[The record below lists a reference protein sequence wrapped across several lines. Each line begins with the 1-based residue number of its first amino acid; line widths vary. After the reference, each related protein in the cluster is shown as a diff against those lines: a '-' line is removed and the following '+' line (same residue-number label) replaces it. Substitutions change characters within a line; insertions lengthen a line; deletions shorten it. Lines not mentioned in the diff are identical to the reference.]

1 MVREGKRVQ
10 EDPEELARSVSQAAS
25 RDGRRVAIVESLTGG
40 LVCSDLAASPGSS
53 EWFRGGVVA
62 YDRTTKH
69 GALCVPDGPVVS
81 EPAVRTM
88 AEQAAK
94 LFVADLT
101 LAVSGAGGPEPQ
113 DDQPPGTVWFAMT
126 DRGETDTWVELFP
139 GDDPQT
145 VLRCTRLHSLQALL
159 DRLGGGG

>member
-1 MVREGKRVQ
+1 MS
-10 EDPEELARSVSQAAS
+10 EDPEELAKSVSHAAS
-25 RDGRRVAIVESLTGG
+25 RDGRRLAIVESLTGG

-69 GALCVPDGPVVS
+69 GALGVPDGPVVS

-88 AEQAAK
+88 AGKAAE
-94 LFVADLT
+94 LLGADLT

-113 DDQPPGTVWFAMT
+113 DDQPPGTVWFAIT
-126 DRGETDTWVELFP
+126 DRGETEAWMEQTDSE
-139 GDDPQT
+139 DPQD
-145 VLRCTRLHSLQALL
+145 VLRHTRVRSLQALL
-159 DRLGGGG
+159 NHLGE

>member
-1 MVREGKRVQ
+1 MPQ
-10 EDPEELARSVSQAAS
+10 DDPEELARSVSHAAS
-25 RDGRRVAIVESLTGG
+25 RDGRRLAIVESLTGG

-69 GALCVPDGPVVS
+69 GALGVPDGPVVS

-88 AEQAAK
+88 AEKAAE
-94 LFVADLT
+94 LLGADLT

-126 DRGETDTWVELFP
+126 DRGETEAWLEQFETDDP
-139 GDDPQT
+139 GD
-145 VLRCTRLHSLQALL
+145 VLTSTRIRSLQALL
-159 DRLGGGG
+159 DHLGR

>member
-1 MVREGKRVQ
+1 MSQ
-10 EDPEELARSVSQAAS
+10 DPQELAKSVSEAAS
-25 RDGRRVAIVESLTGG
+25 RDGRRLAIVESLTGG

-69 GALCVPDGPVVS
+69 GALGVPDGPVVS

-88 AEQAAK
+88 AEKAAD
-94 LFVADLT
+94 LLGADLT

-113 DDQPPGTVWFAMT
+113 DDQPPGTVWFAIDDKGST
-126 DRGETDTWVELFP
+126 EAWVEQFETDEP
-139 GDDPQT
+139 GE
-145 VLRCTRLHSLQALL
+145 VLKNTRIRSLQAIL
-159 DRLGGGG
+159 DHLGG

>member
-1 MVREGKRVQ
+1 MD
-10 EDPEELARSVSQAAS
+10 DPEQLAEAVSEAAS

-62 YDRTTKH
+62 YDRSTKH
-69 GALCVPDGPVVS
+69 GALRVPDGPVVS

-88 AEQAAK
+88 AEQAAS
-94 LFVADLT
+94 LLGADLT

-113 DDQPPGTVWFAMT
+113 DDQTAGTVWFAI
-126 DRGETDTWVELFP
+126 DDHGETETWVEQFST
-139 GDDPQT
+139 DDPGE
-145 VLRCTRLHSLQALL
+145 VLKNTRISSLKALL
-159 DRLGGGG
+159 DHLQGRQEASSAS

>member
-1 MVREGKRVQ
+1 MS
-10 EDPEELARSVSQAAS
+10 EDPEELATSVSNAAS

-69 GALCVPDGPVVS
+69 GALGVPDGPVVS

-88 AEQAAK
+88 AEKAAD
-94 LFVADLT
+94 LLGADLT

-113 DDQPPGTVWFAMT
+113 DDQPPGTVWFAIT
-126 DRGETDTWVELFP
+126 DKGETEAWIEQFETDDP
-139 GDDPQT
+139 GD
-145 VLRCTRLHSLQALL
+145 VLKNTRIRSLQALL
-159 DRLGGGG
+159 DHLGE

>member
-1 MVREGKRVQ
+1 MS
-10 EDPEELARSVSQAAS
+10 EDPEELARSVSQVAS
-25 RDGRRVAIVESLTGG
+25 RDGRRLAVVESLTGG

-69 GALCVPDGPVVS
+69 GALGVPDGPVVS

-88 AEQAAK
+88 AEKAAD
-94 LFVADLT
+94 LLGADLT

-113 DDQPPGTVWFAMT
+113 DDQPPGTVWFAVT
-126 DRGETDTWVELFP
+126 DRGDTETWLEQTDS
-139 GDDPQT
+139 DDPHD
-145 VLRCTRLHSLQALL
+145 VLRHTRVRSLQALL
-159 DRLGGGG
+159 DHLDR

>member
-1 MVREGKRVQ
+1 MS
-10 EDPEELARSVSQAAS
+10 EDPEELARSVSDVAS

-69 GALCVPDGPVVS
+69 GALGVPDGPVVS
-81 EPAVRTM
+81 EPAVRAM
-88 AEQAAK
+88 AEKAAE
-94 LFVADLT
+94 LLGADLT

-113 DDQPPGTVWFAMT
+113 DDQPPGTVWFAID
-126 DRGETDTWVELFP
+126 DRDSTEAWVEQFETDEP
-139 GDDPQT
+139 GD
-145 VLRCTRLHSLQALL
+145 VLKNTRIRSLKALL
-159 DRLGGGG
+159 DHLEG

>member
-1 MVREGKRVQ
+1 MS
-10 EDPEELARSVSQAAS
+10 EDPEELAKSVSNAAS

-69 GALCVPDGPVVS
+69 GALGVPDGPVVS

-88 AEQAAK
+88 AEKA
-94 LFVADLT
+94 ADLLGADLA

-113 DDQPPGTVWFAMT
+113 DDQPPGTVWFAIT
-126 DRGETDTWVELFP
+126 DKGETEAWIEQFETDDP
-139 GDDPQT
+139 GD
-145 VLRCTRLHSLQALL
+145 VLKNTRIRSLQALL
-159 DRLGGGG
+159 DHLGE

>member
-1 MVREGKRVQ
+1 MSENPQ
-10 EDPEELARSVSQAAS
+10 ELARSVSDVAS
-25 RDGRRVAIVESLTGG
+25 SGGRRVAIVESLTGG

-69 GALCVPDGPVVS
+69 GALGVPDGPVVS

-88 AEQAAK
+88 AEKAADM
-94 LFVADLT
+94 LGADLT

-113 DDQPPGTVWFAMT
+113 DDQPPGTVWFAVD
-126 DRGETDTWVELFP
+126 DRGETEAWIERFDTDDP
-139 GDDPQT
+139 GD
-145 VLRCTRLHSLQALL
+145 VLTNTRIRSLQALL
-159 DRLGGGG
+159 EHLGR

>member
-1 MVREGKRVQ
+1 VS
-10 EDPEELARSVSQAAS
+10 EDPEELAKSVSEAAS
-25 RDGRRVAIVESLTGG
+25 RDGRRLAIVESLTGG

-69 GALCVPDGPVVS
+69 GALGVPDGPVVS

-88 AEQAAK
+88 AEKAAD
-94 LFVADLT
+94 LLGSDLT

-113 DDQPPGTVWFAMT
+113 DDQLPGTVWFAIT
-126 DRGETDTWVELFP
+126 DKGETEAWVEQTES
-139 GDDPQT
+139 DDPQD
-145 VLRCTRLHSLQALL
+145 VLRHTRIRSLQALL
-159 DRLGGGG
+159 DHMGE

>member
-1 MVREGKRVQ
+1 MA
-10 EDPEELARSVSQAAS
+10 DPEELAESVSKAAS
-25 RDGRRVAIVESLTGG
+25 RDGRRVAVVESLTGG

-69 GALCVPDGPVVS
+69 GALGVPDGPVVS

-88 AEQAAK
+88 AEKAAGM
-94 LFVADLT
+94 LGADLT

-113 DDQPPGTVWFAMT
+113 DDQPPGTVWFAVD
-126 DRGETDTWVELFP
+126 DRGETAGVGRAVRDRRPAGGPAVHPRALPP
-139 GDDPQT
+139 GPPGPP
-145 VLRCTRLHSLQALL
+145 RRLI
-159 DRLGGGG
+159 

>member
-1 MVREGKRVQ
+1 MQVSQ
-10 EDPEELARSVSQAAS
+10 DPQELAKSVSEAAS
-25 RDGRRVAIVESLTGG
+25 RDGRRLAIVESLTGG

-69 GALCVPDGPVVS
+69 GALGVPDGPVVS

-88 AEQAAK
+88 AEKAAD
-94 LFVADLT
+94 LLGADLT

-113 DDQPPGTVWFAMT
+113 DDQPPGTVWFAIDDKGST
-126 DRGETDTWVELFP
+126 EAWVEQFETDEP
-139 GDDPQT
+139 GE
-145 VLRCTRLHSLQALL
+145 VLKNTRIRSLQAIL
-159 DRLGGGG
+159 DHLGG

>member
-1 MVREGKRVQ
+1 VS
-10 EDPEELARSVSQAAS
+10 EDPEELARSVSDAAS

-69 GALCVPDGPVVS
+69 GALGVPDGPVVS

-88 AEQAAK
+88 AEKAAD
-94 LFVADLT
+94 LLGADLT

-113 DDQPPGTVWFAMT
+113 DDQPPGTVWFAIT
-126 DRGETDTWVELFP
+126 DKGETEAWLEQFETDDP
-139 GDDPQT
+139 GD
-145 VLRCTRLHSLQALL
+145 VLRNTRIRSLRALL
-159 DRLGGGG
+159 DHLGE

>member
-1 MVREGKRVQ
+1 MSENPQ
-10 EDPEELARSVSQAAS
+10 ELARSVSDVAS
-25 RDGRRVAIVESLTGG
+25 RGGRRVAIVESLTGG

-69 GALCVPDGPVVS
+69 GALGVPDGPVVS

-88 AEQAAK
+88 AEKAADM
-94 LFVADLT
+94 LGADLT

-113 DDQPPGTVWFAMT
+113 DDQPPGTVWFAVD
-126 DRGETDTWVELFP
+126 DRGETEAWIERFDTDDP
-139 GDDPQT
+139 GD
-145 VLRCTRLHSLQALL
+145 VLTNTRIRSLQALL
-159 DRLGGGG
+159 EHLGR

>member
-1 MVREGKRVQ
+1 MS
-10 EDPEELARSVSQAAS
+10 EDPEELAKSVSTVAS

-69 GALCVPDGPVVS
+69 GALGVPDGPVVS
-81 EPAVRTM
+81 EPAVRAM
-88 AEQAAK
+88 AEKAAD
-94 LFVADLT
+94 LLGADLT

-113 DDQPPGTVWFAMT
+113 DDQPPGTVWFAI
-126 DRGETDTWVELFP
+126 DDKGETEAWVEQFETDDP
-139 GDDPQT
+139 GD
-145 VLRCTRLHSLQALL
+145 VLKNTRIRSLQALL
-159 DRLGGGG
+159 DHLGE

>member
-1 MVREGKRVQ
+1 MA
-10 EDPEELARSVSQAAS
+10 DPEELAESVSKAAS
-25 RDGRRVAIVESLTGG
+25 RDGRRLAVVESLTGG

-69 GALCVPDGPVVS
+69 GALGVPDGPVVS

-88 AEQAAK
+88 AEKAAGM
-94 LFVADLT
+94 LGADLT

-113 DDQPPGTVWFAMT
+113 DDQPPGTVWFAID
-126 DRGETDTWVELFP
+126 DRGETQAWVEQF
-139 GDDPQT
+139 GTDDPQE
-145 VLRCTRLHSLQALL
+145 VLRCTRERSLQALL
-159 DRLGGGG
+159 DHLGT

>member
-1 MVREGKRVQ
+1 ME
-10 EDPEELARSVSQAAS
+10 EDPEKLARSVSEAAS
-25 RDGRRVAIVESLTGG
+25 RDGRRVGIVESLTGG
-40 LVCSDLAASPGSS
+40 LVCSDLAASPGSR

-69 GALCVPDGPVVS
+69 GALNVPDGPVVS

-94 LFVADLT
+94 LLVADLT

-113 DDQPPGTVWFAMT
+113 DDQPPGTVWFAMN
-126 DRGETDTWVELFP
+126 DRGETDAWVEQFP

-145 VLRCTRLHSLQALL
+145 VLRWTRVRSLQALL
-159 DRLGGGG
+159 EHLGAAD

>member
-1 MVREGKRVQ
+1 VS
-10 EDPEELARSVSQAAS
+10 EDPEELARSVSEVAS

-69 GALCVPDGPVVS
+69 GALGVPDGPVVS
-81 EPAVRTM
+81 EPAVRAM
-88 AEQAAK
+88 AEKAAD
-94 LFVADLT
+94 LLGADLT

-113 DDQPPGTVWFAMT
+113 DDQPPGTVWFAIDDKGDT
-126 DRGETDTWVELFP
+126 EAWVEQFETDEP
-139 GDDPQT
+139 GD
-145 VLRCTRLHSLQALL
+145 VLKNTRIRSLQALL
-159 DRLGGGG
+159 DHLGP